1 MTLEAAEKNA
11 KGEGLEYWD
20 RFMFLPVVVFKHYV
34 YSGFVEE
41 IFGYVESIVF
51 AGESFTVAKLKEP
64 RKHELTSIVGTLPTI
79 QPGETIRCLGE
90 WKHHAQYGRQFEVKE
105 FESREPSDLVGI
117 QKYLESGLIKGIG
130 PAYAERIIKHFG
142 INTLKVIDAN
152 PGRLAEVEGIGPKRL
167 EMIESCWQQQKAI
180 REVMIFLQS
189 YGVTPA
195 YAQKIYKEYGDQSVE
210 KVKQDPFALAR
221 DIGGIGFKIADQIAQ
236 KIGIPLSSA
245 TRVKAGI
252 EHMLWELSN
261 EGHTCY
267 PEKEL
272 AIQTAEM
279 LQLSEELVLQN
290 IQSSVEEGAL
300 IRERGLIWNKPFY
313 HAETGISKEL
323 QRLKQGLCNLRSV
336 QVEKALDWVEEKL
349 KIKFAPEQKTA
360 ISLSIQDKIHI
371 ITGGPGTG
379 KSTITRA
386 ILRISEKLTDQ
397 ILMGAPTGRA
407 AKRMTEITG
416 KKASTIHSL
425 LEMDFQNGGFKRNRE
440 NPFKCDILIID
451 EASMIDTLLF
461 YHLLKAIPTSARVIL
476 IGDIDQLPSV
486 GAGNVLKDLISSETL
501 GVTRLTQIYR
511 QAAHSKI
518 VTNAHLINRGEF
530 PEMMGGSDFKFIELE
545 SQEEIL
551 EKIVELISTKVPEHY
566 RMNRFNDIQV
576 LAPMKRGMIGTENLN
591 VVLQRVLNPSQ
602 TPLSR
607 MGRTF
612 HIGDKVMQ
620 IRNDYEKLIFNG
632 DVGRI
637 IAIDL
642 SSQILTVGFEDK
654 RVDYSFS
661 EIDDLV
667 LAYAVS
673 IHKYQGSE
681 CPCVIIP
688 IHMSHF
694 KMLHRNLL
702 YTGITRG
709 KKLVILLGTK
719 QAVGMAVRN
728 DEVKNR
734 YTGLKETL
742 QGL

>member
-1 MTLEAAEKNA
+1 M
-11 KGEGLEYWD
+11 
-20 RFMFLPVVVFKHYV
+20 
-34 YSGFVEE
+34 EE

-51 AGESFTVAKLKEP
+51 AGDSFTVAKLKEP
-64 RKHELTSIVGTLPTI
+64 RKLELTSIVGTLPTI

-195 YAQKIYKEYGDQSVE
+195 YAQKIYKAYGDQSVE
-210 KVKQDPFALAR
+210 KVKEDPFALAR

-236 KIGIPLSSA
+236 KIGIPPSSA

-272 AIQTAEM
+272 ATQTAEM
-279 LQLSEELVLQN
+279 LQLQEQLVLTN

-300 IRERGLIWNKPFY
+300 IRDRDLIWNKPFY
-313 HAETGISKEL
+313 HAETGIAKEL
-323 QRLKQGLCNLRSV
+323 ERLKHGLCNLRSV
-336 QVEKALDWVEEKL
+336 QVDKALEWVEEKL
-349 KIKFAPEQKTA
+349 KIKFAPEQRTA
-360 ISLSIQDKIHI
+360 ISLSVQDKIHI

-440 NPFKCDILIID
+440 NPLKCELLIID

-461 YHLLKAIPTSARVIL
+461 YHLLKAIPTSARLIL

-530 PEMMGGSDFKFIELE
+530 PEMIGGSDFKFIELE

-551 EKIVELISTKVPEHY
+551 EKIVELISAKIPDHY

-576 LAPMKRGMIGTENLN
+576 LAPMKRGIIGTENLN

-620 IRNDYEKLIFNG
+620 IRNDYEKLVFNG

-637 IAIDL
+637 VAIDL

-709 KKLVILLGTK
+709 KKLVVLLGTK
-719 QAVGMAVRN
+719 QAISMAVRN

>member
-1 MTLEAAEKNA
+1 M
-11 KGEGLEYWD
+11 
-20 RFMFLPVVVFKHYV
+20 
-34 YSGFVEE
+34 EE
-41 IFGYVESIVF
+41 IFGYVETVVF
-51 AGESFTVAKLKEP
+51 AGESFTVARLKEP
-64 RKHELTSIVGTLPTI
+64 RKLELTCIVGALPTL
-79 QPGETIRCLGE
+79 QPGETVRCLGE

-105 FESREPSDLVGI
+105 FESKEPSDLVGI

-130 PAYAERIIKHFG
+130 PAYAERIVNHFG
-142 INTLKVIDAN
+142 IDTLKVIDAT
-152 PGRLAEVEGIGPKRL
+152 PGRLAEVEGIGPKR
-167 EMIESCWQQQKAI
+167 IETIQTCWQQQKAI

-195 YAQKIYKEYGDQSVE
+195 YAQKIYKTYGEESIE
-210 KVKQDPFALAR
+210 KVKEDPFALAR

-236 KIGIPLSSA
+236 KIGIPLSSG
-245 TRVKAGI
+245 TRVRAGI
-252 EHMLWELSN
+252 EHMLWELAN
-261 EGHTCY
+261 EGHTCF
-267 PEKEL
+267 PESEL
-272 AIQTAEM
+272 ALQTAQM
-279 LQLSEELVLQN
+279 LQLSEELILQN
-290 IQSSVEEGAL
+290 IETSVGDGVL
-300 IRERGLIWNKPFY
+300 IRDRGLIWNKPFH
-313 HAETGISKEL
+313 HAETGIAREL
-323 QRLKQGLCNLRSV
+323 SRLREASCGLRPV
-336 QVEKALDWVEEKL
+336 QIEKALIWVEEKL
-349 KIKFAPEQKTA
+349 RLKFAPEQQRA
-360 ISLSIQDKIHI
+360 IHQSIQEKIHI

-386 ILRISEKLTDQ
+386 ILKISEKLTDQ
-397 ILMGAPTGRA
+397 ILMAAPTGRA

-425 LEMDFQNGGFKRNRE
+425 LEMDFQNGGFKRNKE
-440 NPFKCDILIID
+440 NPLKCDLLIID

-461 YHLLKAIPTSARVIL
+461 YHLLKAIPSTARLIL

-486 GAGNVLKDLISSETL
+486 GAGNVLKDLIRSETV

-518 VTNAHLINRGEF
+518 VTNAHLINKGEF

-551 EKIVELISTKVPEHY
+551 ASIVELITTKIPNYYH
-566 RMNRFNDIQV
+566 MNRFNDIQV
-576 LAPMKRGMIGTENLN
+576 LAPMKRGLIGTENLN
-591 VVLQRVLNPSQ
+591 VVLQKALNPSP

-612 HIGDKVMQ
+612 HTGDKVMQ
-620 IRNDYEKLIFNG
+620 IRNDYEKLVFNG

-642 SSQILTVGFEDK
+642 PGQTLTIGFEDK
-654 RVDYSFS
+654 RVDYTFS

-709 KKLVILLGTK
+709 KKLVILIGTK
-719 QAVGMAVRN
+719 QAIGMAVRN

-734 YTGLKETL
+734 HTGLKEAL
-742 QGL
+742 QSAC

>member
-1 MTLEAAEKNA
+1 
-11 KGEGLEYWD
+11 
-20 RFMFLPVVVFKHYV
+20 
-34 YSGFVEE
+34 VEE

-51 AGESFTVAKLKEP
+51 AGDSFTVAKLKEP
-64 RKHELTSIVGTLPTI
+64 RKLELTSIVGTLPTI

-195 YAQKIYKEYGDQSVE
+195 YAQKIYKAYGDQSVE
-210 KVKQDPFALAR
+210 KVKEDPFALAR

-236 KIGIPLSSA
+236 KIGIPPSSA

-272 AIQTAEM
+272 ATQTAEM
-279 LQLSEELVLQN
+279 LQLQEQLVLTN

-300 IRERGLIWNKPFY
+300 IRDRDLIWNKPFY
-313 HAETGISKEL
+313 HAETGIAKEL
-323 QRLKQGLCNLRSV
+323 ERLKHGLCNLRSV
-336 QVEKALDWVEEKL
+336 QVDKALEWVEEKL
-349 KIKFAPEQKTA
+349 KIKFAPEQRTA
-360 ISLSIQDKIHI
+360 ISLSVQDKIHI

-440 NPFKCDILIID
+440 NPLKCELLIID

-461 YHLLKAIPTSARVIL
+461 YHLLKAIPTSARLIL

-530 PEMMGGSDFKFIELE
+530 PEMIGGSDFKFIELE

-551 EKIVELISTKVPEHY
+551 EKIVELISAKIPDHY

-576 LAPMKRGMIGTENLN
+576 LAPMKRGIIGTENLN

-620 IRNDYEKLIFNG
+620 IRNDYEKLVFNG

-637 IAIDL
+637 VAIDL

-709 KKLVILLGTK
+709 KKLVVLLGTK
-719 QAVGMAVRN
+719 QAISMAVRN